1 MPGMSQSAIVPEHP
15 GAAAVRARDCAAV
28 LGNDLQV
35 DNRWGLPCLAY
46 NVFVEPDPAG
56 RAELAA
62 IQDQVIQR
70 EPGLLRLP
78 PDCLHITAVNL
89 LGLYDEFDRSKDELW
104 RERGTGWLAQ
114 LTELAAKAGP
124 FRLDYRQVV
133 ATKAAV
139 IAIADEPNGLTRFR
153 DAARSALD
161 VPGAV
166 ANSQQIVH
174 TTLFRYA
181 RPLRDPAGL
190 LAWLA
195 STEFLARLQV
205 SELVVAREYIYPFA
219 GYDVLRRLRLVA
231 R

>member
-15 GAAAVRARDCAAV
+15 EAAAVRARDSAAV
-28 LGNDLQV
+28 LENDLQV
-35 DNRWGLPCLAY
+35 DKRWGLPCLAY
-46 NVFVEPDPAG
+46 NVFVEPDLAG

-62 IQDQVIQR
+62 IQDQVTER

-89 LGLYDEFDRSKDELW
+89 LGLYDEFDRPKDELW
-104 RERGTGWLAQ
+104 RERGAAWLAE
-114 LTELAAKAGP
+114 LTKLAAQAEP
-124 FRLDYRQVV
+124 FQLRYRQVV

-139 IAIADEPNGLTRFR
+139 IAIADEPNWLTSFR
-153 DAARSALD
+153 NAARSALK
-161 VPGAV
+161 VPGRL

-174 TTLFRYA
+174 TTLARYA

-190 LAWLA
+190 LTWLSSA
-195 STEFLARLQV
+195 EFAARLQV

-219 GYDVLRRLRLVA
+219 GYDVLRRLRLPA